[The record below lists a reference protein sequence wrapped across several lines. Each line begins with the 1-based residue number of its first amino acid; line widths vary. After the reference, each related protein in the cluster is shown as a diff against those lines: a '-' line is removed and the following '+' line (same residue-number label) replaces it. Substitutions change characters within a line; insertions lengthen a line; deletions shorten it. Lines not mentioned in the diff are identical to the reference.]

1 MARKNKLT
9 PNQDT
14 YKELRRRLKRKLRD
28 LKKRGMTPNRA
39 FNEEW
44 LGNEI
49 PDKVRKATLEKMR
62 KALKNIY
69 EFVRYY
75 DPLKEKYISGVERR
89 KQERAEAARKG
100 WEKRREDA
108 MKIDQFWEDF
118 DEYRD
123 VYESYEYWGS
133 LPNEEMLILEEVE
146 HQILTWEASPTWSEE
161 LKAIKREDRNL
172 LKSILDGAINE
183 LGRTQVAHNIKGRS
197 EELLQYVNDVL
208 YSSGDKFKRSGRD
221 GVMNRI
227 QQIRDILYGR
237 PSTVEESIELTRL
250 AESLNEGE

>member
-1 MARKNKLT
+1 MSKKNKLT
-9 PNQDT
+9 PNQDK

-28 LKKRGMTPNRA
+28 VKKRGMTPNRA

-44 LGNEI
+44 LGDEI
-49 PDKVRKATLEKMR
+49 PEKVRKSTLEKMQ

-75 DPLKEKYISGVERR
+75 DPLKEVYISGVERR
-89 KQERAEAARKG
+89 KQERSEASRKG

-108 MKIDQFWEDF
+108 MKIDQFWEEF
-118 DEYRD
+118 DSEQEQYN
-123 VYESYEYWGS
+123 YFSN
-133 LPNEEMLILEEVE
+133 LPDEETMVLDQVEEMILN
-146 HQILTWEASPTWSEE
+146 WEASPTWSNE
-161 LKAIKREDRNL
+161 LQEIKREDRNL
-172 LKSILDGAINE
+172 LKSIFDGAVNE
-183 LGRTQVAHNIKGRS
+183 LGRTQVAHNISGRS

-208 YSSGDKFKRSGRD
+208 YASGDKFKRSGRD

-237 PSTVEESIELTRL
+237 SSTVEESIELTRL
-250 AESLNEGE
+250 AERLNEGE